1 MMEVLGSETGEIMR
15 YQFSTEQL
23 QFQQQVEDFLT
34 DKLPAPVA
42 TKVRNGASVSKAEL
56 TDWTRT
62 LNAQGWA
69 APNWPEQYG
78 GTGWNLTYRHIFDV
92 ACRRHHAPALSGFGF
107 NMVGPAIIKYGS
119 EAQKAEFL
127 PKIRNADLW
136 FCQGYSEPQAGSDLA
151 SVRTRAERDG
161 DDYVVNGSKI
171 WTSGAEMADWI
182 FCLVRTNPDVRQQ
195 KGISF
200 LLLDITSPGVS
211 VKPLFAFNGKRLWNQ
226 VFFEDVR
233 VPVSQRLGDEDRGWT
248 VAKSLLGDERLM
260 VSRVAENKRI
270 LANLRETFAH
280 QVQRGINLP
289 EGARTHINELDIRLQ
304 ALEAT
309 SLRILTAF
317 DGGDQIGAEP
327 SMLKL
332 KGSELVQAQDEL
344 LFTLVDYMALP
355 LDAATGGEAVSP
367 DWAEYV
373 ASGRYHH
380 RGFTIA
386 GGSSE
391 VQHNIIAKQV
401 LGL

>member
-1 MMEVLGSETGEIMR
+1 
-15 YQFSTEQL
+15 
-23 QFQQQVEDFLT
+23 
-34 DKLPAPVA
+34 
-42 TKVRNGASVSKAEL
+42 
-56 TDWTRT
+56 
-62 LNAQGWA
+62 
-69 APNWPEQYG
+69 
-78 GTGWNLTYRHIFDV
+78 
-92 ACRRHHAPALSGFGF
+92 
-107 NMVGPAIIKYGS
+107 MVGPAIIKYGS

-182 FCLVRTNPDVRQQ
+182 FCLVRTNPDVQQQ

-211 VKPLFAFNGKRLWNQ
+211 VKPLYAFNGKRLWNQ

-344 LFTLVDYMALP
+344 LFTLVDYLALP

>member
-1 MMEVLGSETGEIMR
+1 MMGPEGFGRLGRMR
-15 YQFSTEQL
+15 FQFSAEQL
-23 QFQQQVEDFLT
+23 AFQQQVEEFLAAN
-34 DKLPAPVA
+34 LPSQTAA
-42 TKVRNGASVSKAEL
+42 KVRNGASISKDEL
-56 TDWTRT
+56 TEWTRI

-69 APNWPEQYG
+69 APNWPVAYG

-92 ACRRHHAPALSGFGF
+92 ACRKFHAPALSGFGF

-119 EAQKAEFL
+119 ESQKAEFL

-151 SVRTRAERDG
+151 SVRTRAQRDG
-161 DDYVVNGSKI
+161 DDYLIDGSKI
-171 WTSGAEMADWI
+171 WTSGAEHADWI
-182 FCLVRTNPDVRQQ
+182 FCLVRTNPDVQQQ

-200 LLLDITSPGVS
+200 LLFDMTSPGVT
-211 VKPLFAFNGKRLWNQ
+211 VKPLYAFNGKRLWNQ

-233 VPVSQRLGDEDRGWT
+233 VPMSQRLGDEDRGWT

-260 VSRVAENKRI
+260 VSRVAENRRI
-270 LANLRETFAH
+270 LANLRETLEH
-280 QVQRGINLP
+280 QLSRGSAVLD
-289 EGARTHINELDIRLQ
+289 ATRKAVNELDIRLQ
-304 ALEAT
+304 ALETT

-317 DGGDQIGAEP
+317 DGGGDIGAEP

-332 KGSELVQAQDEL
+332 KGSELVQAQDEV
-344 LFTLVDYMALP
+344 LFTLIDYLALP
-355 LDAATGGEAVSP
+355 LDTATGGAAVTP
-367 DWAEYV
+367 DWAEYI

>member
-1 MMEVLGSETGEIMR
+1 MR
-15 YQFSTEQL
+15 FQFSAEQL
-23 QFQQQVEDFLT
+23 AFQQQVEEFLAAN
-34 DKLPAPVA
+34 LPSQTAA
-42 TKVRNGASVSKAEL
+42 KVRNGASVSKDEL
-56 TDWTRT
+56 TEWTRI

-69 APNWPEQYG
+69 APNWPVAYG

-92 ACRRHHAPALSGFGF
+92 ACRKFHAPALSGFGF

-151 SVRTRAERDG
+151 SVRTRAQRDG
-161 DDYVVNGSKI
+161 DEYLINGSKI
-171 WTSGAEMADWI
+171 WTSGAELADWI
-182 FCLVRTNPDVRQQ
+182 FCLVRTNPDVQHQ

-200 LLLDITSPGVS
+200 LLFDMTSPGVT
-211 VKPLFAFNGKRLWNQ
+211 VKPLYAFNGKRLWNQ

-260 VSRVAENKRI
+260 VSRVAENRRI
-270 LANLRETFAH
+270 LANLRETLEH
-280 QVQRGINLP
+280 QLSRSSSALD
-289 EGARTHINELDIRLQ
+289 ATRRAINELDIRLQ

-317 DGGDQIGAEP
+317 DGGGDIGAEP

-332 KGSELVQAQDEL
+332 KGSELVQAQDEV
-344 LFTLVDYMALP
+344 LFTMIDYLALP
-355 LDAATGGEAVSP
+355 LDTATGGAAVTP
-367 DWAEYV
+367 DWAEYI